1 MISRNSNIENQLKKH
16 ERLLQYFL
24 RKRFGPVV
32 PEDVVSAGRIGLF
45 FGISKYDEN
54 KGMLTPFLKEYITGF
69 ALREFQRQ
77 RFFKIPEAD
86 RGKHKVVV
94 EAIRILE
101 QRFQRSPTQEEI
113 TEHTGISDGE
123 VMNALEEIE
132 PVSLDSPAGED
143 GAMINTIAYPE
154 ESPRLKESVSEAIN
168 KLKPNEKAIICL
180 YFWGGFS
187 LTEISERMN
196 VTPQRVQKIKED
208 ALRKL
213 RKEIRL

>member
-1 MISRNSNIENQLKKH
+1 MQSNILESNYIKNLP
-16 ERLLQYFL
+16 LVNYFL
-24 RKRFGPVV
+24 RKQFGPVI
-32 PEDVVSAGRIGLF
+32 PEDVVSAARIGLF
-45 FGISKYDEN
+45 FGVIKYDES

-86 RGKHKVVV
+86 RGKRKVVV
-94 EAIRILE
+94 ETIQILE

-113 TEHTGISDGE
+113 TEHTGISD
-123 VMNALEEIE
+123 LEAIQD

-154 ESPRLKESVSEAIN
+154 ESLRIKESVSEAMN

-187 LTEISERMN
+187 LTEIAEKMN
-196 VTPQRVQKIKED
+196 VTPQRVQRIKED
-208 ALRKL
+208 ALRRLK
-213 RKEIRL
+213 KEIEL

>member
-1 MISRNSNIENQLKKH
+1 VISRNSNIENQLKEH
-16 ERLLQYFL
+16 ERLLQFFL
-24 RKRFGPVV
+24 RRQFGPVI
-32 PEDVVSAGRIGLF
+32 PEDVESAARIGLY
-45 FGISKYDEN
+45 FGVIKYDES
-54 KGMLTPFLKEYITGF
+54 KGKLTPFLKEYITGF

-77 RFFKIPEAD
+77 RFFKISEAD
-86 RGKHKVVV
+86 RGKRKVVV

-154 ESPRLKESVSEAIN
+154 ESPQIKESVSEAMN

-187 LTEISERMN
+187 LTEISEKMN
-196 VTPQRVQKIKED
+196 VTPQRIQRIKED
-208 ALRKL
+208 ALKKL
-213 RKEIRL
+213 KKRD

>member
-1 MISRNSNIENQLKKH
+1 MISRNSNIENQLKEH
-16 ERLLQYFL
+16 ERLLRYFL
-24 RKRFGPVV
+24 RKKFGPVI
-32 PEDVVSAGRIGLF
+32 PEDVVSAARIGLY

-101 QRFQRSPTQEEI
+101 QRFKRSPTQEEI

-123 VMNALEEIE
+123 IIQE
-132 PVSLDSPAGED
+132 PVSLDTPAGED

-154 ESPRLKESVSEAIN
+154 NSPRLKISVSEAMN
-168 KLKPNEKAIICL
+168 KLKPNEKAIICS

-187 LTEISERMN
+187 LTEISEKMN
-196 VTPQRVQKIKED
+196 VTPQRVQRIKEG
-208 ALRKL
+208 ALKKL
-213 RKEIRL
+213 KKEIRL

>member
-1 MISRNSNIENQLKKH
+1 MQSNILEGNYIKNLPLVK
-16 ERLLQYFL
+16 YFL
-24 RKRFGPVV
+24 RKKFGPVI
-32 PEDVVSAGRIGLF
+32 PEDVESAGRIGLY
-45 FGISKYDEN
+45 FGISKYDES
-54 KGMLTPFLKEYITGF
+54 KGMLTPYLKEYITGF

-86 RGKHKVVV
+86 RGKRKVVV

-154 ESPRLKESVSEAIN
+154 ESPRIKESVSEAIK

-187 LTEISERMN
+187 LTEISEKMN
-196 VTPQRVQKIKED
+196 VTPQRVQRIKED
-208 ALRKL
+208 ALKKL
-213 RKEIRL
+213 KKEIEL

>member
-1 MISRNSNIENQLKKH
+1 MQSDILESSYIKNLPLVN
-16 ERLLQYFL
+16 YFL
-24 RKRFGPVV
+24 RKQFGPVV
-32 PEDVVSAGRIGLF
+32 PEDVQCAGRIGLF
-45 FGISKYDEN
+45 FGMSKYDEN

-86 RGKHKVVV
+86 RGKRKVVV
-94 EAIRILE
+94 ETIQILE

-113 TEHTGISDGE
+113 TEHTGISD
-123 VMNALEEIE
+123 LEAIQD

-154 ESPRLKESVSEAIN
+154 ESLRIKESVSEAMN

-187 LTEISERMN
+187 LTEIAEKMN
-196 VTPQRVQKIKED
+196 VTPQRVQRIKED

-213 RKEIRL
+213 KKEIKL

>member
-1 MISRNSNIENQLKKH
+1 VISRNSNIENQLKKH

-32 PEDVVSAGRIGLF
+32 PEDVESAARIGLY
-45 FGISKYDEN
+45 FGISKYDES
-54 KGMLTPFLKEYITGF
+54 KGMLTPYLKEYITGF

-77 RFFKIPEAD
+77 RFFKFPEAD

-113 TEHTGISDGE
+113 SEHTGITDLE
-123 VMNALEEIE
+123 VIQD

-154 ESPRLKESVSEAIN
+154 NSPRLKESVSEAMN

-187 LTEISERMN
+187 LTEIAQKMN
-196 VTPQRVQKIKED
+196 VTPQRIQRIKED
-208 ALRKL
+208 ALKKL
-213 RKEIRL
+213 KKEIRL

>member
-1 MISRNSNIENQLKKH
+1 MQSNILESNYIKNLP
-16 ERLLQYFL
+16 LVNYFL
-24 RKRFGPVV
+24 RKQFGPVI
-32 PEDVVSAGRIGLF
+32 PEDVESAGRIGLY
-45 FGISKYDEN
+45 FGISKYDES

-86 RGKHKVVV
+86 RGKRKVVV

-123 VMNALEEIE
+123 IIQE
-132 PVSLDSPAGED
+132 PVSLDTPAGED

-187 LTEISERMN
+187 LTEIAQKMN
-196 VTPQRVQKIKED
+196 VTPQRVQRIKED

-213 RKEIRL
+213 KKEIEL

>member
-1 MISRNSNIENQLKKH
+1 MQSNILESNYIKNLP
-16 ERLLQYFL
+16 LVNYFL
-24 RKRFGPVV
+24 RKQFGPVI
-32 PEDVVSAGRIGLF
+32 PEDVVSAARIGLF
-45 FGISKYDEN
+45 FGVIKYDES
-54 KGMLTPFLKEYITGF
+54 KGMLTPYLKEYITGF

-86 RGKHKVVV
+86 RGKRKVVV

-101 QRFQRSPTQEEI
+101 QRFKRSPTHEEI
-113 TEHTGISDGE
+113 AEHTGISDLE
-123 VMNALEEIE
+123 VMNSLEEIE

-154 ESPRLKESVSEAIN
+154 ESLRIKESVSEAIN

-187 LTEISERMN
+187 LTEISEKMN
-196 VTPQRVQKIKED
+196 VTPQRVQRIKED
-208 ALRKL
+208 ALKKL
-213 RKEIRL
+213 KKEIEL